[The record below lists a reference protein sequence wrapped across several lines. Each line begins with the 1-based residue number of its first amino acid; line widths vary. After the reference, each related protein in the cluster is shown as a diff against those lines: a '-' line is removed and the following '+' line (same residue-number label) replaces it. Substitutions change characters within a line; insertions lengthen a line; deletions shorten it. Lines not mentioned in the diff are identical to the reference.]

1 MKYDEYILSSDVDSL
16 GISVLSLCPDSPP
29 RAVLQ
34 ISHGMCG
41 RKERYLPFM
50 KFMASN
56 SVACIA
62 NDHRGHGASVRSSED
77 LGYMCGGGAEAIVS
91 DMRQVSDLAR
101 EIYPGT
107 PLFLLG
113 HSMGSLAALSYV
125 AGYHRYLSGLI
136 LCGVPSSPSLLSL
149 FRLSMKCLC
158 SMGLG
163 HIRMKQTQKLA
174 SYIYNRRFRSEGE
187 RAWICSDPLVRSE
200 FTSDP
205 SCNFIFTANA
215 SCALMDLLQRAYS
228 VPADSIRRLPALL
241 LSGEDDPCTDYGR
254 NLKNISHLLDSS
266 DRTDVTI
273 KTYPRMRH
281 EILNE
286 AGRIQV
292 WRDILDF
299 CLLRLGRL

>member
-1 MKYDEYILSSDVDSL
+1 MKYDEFILSSDVDSL
-16 GISVLSLCPDSPP
+16 GISVLSLSPDSPP

-41 RKERYLPFM
+41 SKERYLPFM

-77 LGYMCGGGAEAIVS
+77 LGYMYEGGAEALVS

-101 EIYPGT
+101 EIYPGI

-125 AGYHRYLSGLI
+125 AGYHVHISGLI
-136 LCGVPSSPSLLSL
+136 LCGVPSRPALLSL
-149 FRLSMKCLC
+149 FRMSMKCLC

-163 HIRMKQTQKLA
+163 HIRMNQTQKLA
-174 SYIYNRRFRSEGE
+174 SCAYNRRFRSEGE
-187 RAWICSDPLVRSE
+187 RAWTCSDPLVRSE

-205 SCNFIFTANA
+205 SCNFIFTADA

-228 VPADSIRRLPALL
+228 VPANSIRRLPVLL
-241 LSGEDDPCTDYGR
+241 LSGQDDPCTEYGK
-254 NLKNISHLLDSS
+254 NLQKISRLLSSS
-266 DRTDVTI
+266 DSADVII

-286 AGRIQV
+286 AGRIRG
-292 WRDILDF
+292 WRDILDY
-299 CLLRLGRL
+299 CLLRLR